1 LLPCPRLSLEIL
13 FPAGLVLEALYLGEV
28 VGIMR
33 GQSLYQIFDMNI
45 AFFLGVISGFFQ
57 VVDSDST

>member
-1 LLPCPRLSLEIL
+1 
-13 FPAGLVLEALYLGEV
+13 VLEALYLGEV

-33 GQSLYQIFDMNI
+33 GQSLYQILDMNI